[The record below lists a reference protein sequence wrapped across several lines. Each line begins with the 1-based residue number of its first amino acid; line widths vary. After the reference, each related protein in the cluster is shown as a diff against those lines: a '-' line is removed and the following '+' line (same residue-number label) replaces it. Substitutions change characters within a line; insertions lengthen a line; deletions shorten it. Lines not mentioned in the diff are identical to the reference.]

1 MPAIIAA
8 MKNDILDIP
17 NTFYFPT
24 WKDALTFYKNC
35 GANLIVERNAVLPE
49 DLEW

>member
-1 MPAIIAA
+1 MPTIIAA
-8 MKNDILDIP
+8 MKNDILDIQ

-24 WKDALTFYKNC
+24 WKDALNFYKKC
-35 GANLIVERNAVLPE
+35 GADLIVERNSILPE

>member
-24 WKDALTFYKNC
+24 WKAALSFYKKY
-35 GANLIVERNAVLPE
+35 GANLIVVRNAILPE